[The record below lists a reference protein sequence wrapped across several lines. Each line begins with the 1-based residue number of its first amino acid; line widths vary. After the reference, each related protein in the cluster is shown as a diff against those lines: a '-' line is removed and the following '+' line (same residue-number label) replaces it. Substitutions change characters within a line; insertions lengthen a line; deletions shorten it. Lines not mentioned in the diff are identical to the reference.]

1 MLNPP
6 PSTSLCPCVSPPPS
20 LPSPCPALP
29 LPCLQDLD
37 WRFAAAQEEFT
48 KNAEAEAI
56 SDAAEVAAEKAEDA
70 KNA

>member
-1 MLNPP
+1 
-6 PSTSLCPCVSPPPS
+6 VSPPPS
-20 LPSPCPALP
+20 LPSPCLLSAP